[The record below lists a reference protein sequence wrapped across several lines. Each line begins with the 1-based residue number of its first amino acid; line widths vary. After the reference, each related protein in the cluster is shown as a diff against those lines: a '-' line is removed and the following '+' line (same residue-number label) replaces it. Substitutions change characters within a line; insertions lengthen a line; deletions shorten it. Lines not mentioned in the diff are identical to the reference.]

1 MLDADQVLS
10 IFCFVLSTSPLE
22 NIHSN
27 LFMIQHFATENQ
39 MISVTGYY
47 YSVLT
52 IAVEQLENMYSST
65 VADMESI
72 GKSESINSKQSVG
85 KNKNKRSKSGGK
97 AVSKNY
103 NDKTKRSFQKA

>member
-1 MLDADQVLS
+1 
-10 IFCFVLSTSPLE
+10 
-22 NIHSN
+22 
-27 LFMIQHFATENQ
+27 

-72 GKSESINSKQSVG
+72 GKSESINSKQSSG

-103 NDKTKRSFQKA
+103 NDKTKRSFQKAEWCLVFILNIGINNKR

>member
-1 MLDADQVLS
+1 
-10 IFCFVLSTSPLE
+10 
-22 NIHSN
+22 
-27 LFMIQHFATENQ
+27 MIQHFATENQ